1 MLESLACA
9 DNILYACRGGGGF
22 IRTEW
27 VCNTPP
33 SSFLIKLPSYC
44 FMWVTART
52 RVLLEPRYQSWWKK
66 RANWVKWIIW
76 THVCCPSQPF
86 RANICINN
94 VLFAIHLEKVECA
107 SQFHSRVWRVQTQV
121 ILYFY
126 SVGFFVC
133 GLVKLLLSRARTFTW
148 KMAVDVTSHRCPVIL
163 NRAVLWLWYRSLKK
177 MSRLLMRPLKWRI
190 LQLLILSRSIF
201 LYRMMTQLGAF
212 VVNNT

>member
-107 SQFHSRVWRVQTQV
+107 SQFHSRVWRGQTQV
-121 ILYFY
+121 ILFFIQWVFL
-126 SVGFFVC
+126 SVVWSSC
-133 GLVKLLLSRARTFTW
+133 CYLEHVHSPEKWPLTSPAIAALSF
-148 KMAVDVTSHRCPVIL
+148 
-163 NRAVLWLWYRSLKK
+163 
-177 MSRLLMRPLKWRI
+177 
-190 LQLLILSRSIF
+190 
-201 LYRMMTQLGAF
+201 
-212 VVNNT
+212 